1 VDTCLPSELLL
12 QQFRQQY
19 YSTRETRK
27 FIMNIIL
34 AINLGIFFGFA
45 LQRVGANTPQNI
57 INMLRLKDL
66 HLMKAI
72 FFAIGISSTLLFLLL
87 AFGIIDS
94 GHLSV
99 KSSYIG
105 VIVGGAVLGLGF
117 AIAGNAPIQV

>member
-1 VDTCLPSELLL
+1 MPSELLL

-27 FIMNIIL
+27 YIMKIIL
-34 AINLGIFFGFA
+34 AITLGIFFGFT

-117 AIAGNAPIQV
+117 AIAGNAPVRV